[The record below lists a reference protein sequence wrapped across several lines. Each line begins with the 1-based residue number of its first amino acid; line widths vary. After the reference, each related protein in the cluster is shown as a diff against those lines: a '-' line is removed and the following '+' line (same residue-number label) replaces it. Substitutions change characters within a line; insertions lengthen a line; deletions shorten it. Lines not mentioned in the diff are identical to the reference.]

1 MAMWLRGATSD
12 YSCLWCKIYRL
23 QRWDMT
29 KDLDYYNT
37 GELSRSIQELNEYHD
52 KNKFCCF
59 QPPLFSIDL
68 DHVILDE
75 LHLMLRISDRLTENL
90 IKEVM
95 EHDSEADFLKKH
107 GEPKGIYLNKLV
119 TVINS
124 LGISFS
130 VWEQSSADRK
140 ESGTYDWTSLA
151 GSEKKKLIN
160 LLPDQ
165 LEINDIL
172 FPETKYMVIK
182 LWRDFGFLYQL
193 INQTS
198 DDNPNLYLDVFFK
211 GTRVYKSILLA
222 RKF

>member
-1 MAMWLRGATSD
+1 MSRTTNFMILSFALLQTGNSVLSSRGNRTVAIVNGPEKYTTTAD
-12 YSCLWCKIYRL
+12 YSCLWCKIFRL
-23 QRWDMT
+23 QRWDMS

-37 GELSRSIQELNEYHD
+37 GELSRSIQELKEWHD

-59 QPPLFSIDL
+59 QPPLFSI

-107 GEPKGIYLNKLV
+107 GDPKGVYLNKLV

-140 ESGTYDWTSLA
+140 ESGTYDWTSLI

-160 LLPDQ
+160 LLLDQ

-172 FPETKYMVIK
+172 FPKTKHAVVK
-182 LWRDFGFLYQL
+182 LWRDFGFLY
-193 INQTS
+193 
-198 DDNPNLYLDVFFK
+198 
-211 GTRVYKSILLA
+211 R
-222 RKF
+222 